1 MDPSS
6 TSMVLVLFGAS
17 GDLTR
22 RKLIPALFQI
32 FRQGLLPPNFL
43 IIGFARTHA
52 GEGNYR
58 ERLAQDVSAD
68 RADSRWEAFAQR
80 ITYIQGDY
88 RDMDAFYK
96 IRRAIDEFET
106 SIGQPCLRLYYLATP
121 PSVFADIGQALAR
134 SRLATREGCTRMR
147 IAIEKPFG
155 HDLPSAKALNQHFLS
170 SFTEDQ
176 IYRIDHYLGKETV
189 QNILFLRFAN
199 GIFEPIWNRNFIDHL
214 QFTVAEELVL
224 EGRVGYY
231 DAAGALRD
239 IMQNHAL
246 QLICLAT
253 MEPPTSLS
261 AEAIRDQK
269 VNVLK
274 SLRPLETCEVR
285 THTARG
291 QYKSGTHRGR
301 NIVGYLDEED
311 IPSSSKTETYAAWK
325 LEIDNWR
332 WQGVP
337 CYVRSGKGLNRKVT
351 EIVIQF
357 HRPPHLLFDQ
367 PRVDSYEQ
375 KLFRNSLRLRL
386 QPEEGIELDI
396 GVKSPGPAFQMSPVQ
411 LDFSYNS
418 AFGPDLL
425 DAYERL
431 LLDLIAGDRTLFT
444 RRDEVE
450 IAWEHVTRILDVWA
464 EENDQSGFVL
474 PQYAPGSWGPSTGDD
489 LIRQDQRRWL
499 TR

>member
-1 MDPSS
+1 MDSQCI
-6 TSMVLVLFGAS
+6 VLVLFGAS

-22 RKLIPALFQI
+22 RKLIPALWRVFQ
-32 FRQGLLPPNFL
+32 QDLLPATFR
-43 IIGFARTHA
+43 IIGFARTRMRT
-52 GEGNYR
+52 EDYR
-58 ERLAQDVSAD
+58 DRLATDIAVTSAD
-68 RADSRWEAFAQR
+68 TRWEAFTQHV
-80 ITYIQGDY
+80 TYMHGDY
-88 RDMDAFYK
+88 RDMDAFYR
-96 IRRAIDEFET
+96 IRHAIEAFET
-106 SIGQPCLRLYYLATP
+106 TVGQPCLRLFYLATP
-121 PSVFADIGQALAR
+121 PSVFADIGSALAR
-134 SRLATREGCTRMR
+134 SRLATREGQDRMR

-155 HDLPSAKALNQHFLS
+155 HDLASAQDLNRHFLA
-170 SFTEDQ
+170 SFTEQQ

-199 GIFEPIWNRNFIDHL
+199 GIFEPVWNRNYIDHL

-239 IMQNHAL
+239 IMQNHVL
-246 QLICLAT
+246 QLFCLAT

-274 SLRPLETCEVR
+274 SVRPLQTDEVLR
-285 THTARG
+285 HTARG
-291 QYKSGTHRGR
+291 QYASGLHKGR
-301 NIVGYLDEED
+301 DIIGYLAEED
-311 IPSSSKTETYAAWK
+311 IPDTSKTETYAAWK

-337 CYVRSGKGLNRKVT
+337 CYVRSGKGLHRKVT

-367 PRVDSYEQ
+367 AHSGQTTQ
-375 KLFRNSLRLRL
+375 KLFQNCLRLRL

-396 GVKSPGPAFQMSPVQ
+396 GVKSPGPTYQMSPVQ
-411 LDFSYNS
+411 LDFSYAD

-450 IAWEHVTRILDVWA
+450 IAWEHATRILEVWA
-464 EENDQSGFVL
+464 EENRQDGFAL
-474 PQYAPGSWGPSTGDD
+474 PQYAPGSWGPATGND
-489 LIRQDQRRWL
+489 LIRQDQRYWL

>member
-1 MDPSS
+1 
-6 TSMVLVLFGAS
+6 MVLVLFGAS

-22 RKLIPALFQI
+22 RKLIPALFRI
-32 FRQGLLPPNFL
+32 FQQGLLPETFL
-43 IIGFARTHA
+43 IIGFARTRMS
-52 GEGNYR
+52 EEDYR
-58 ERLAQDVSAD
+58 HRLAAD
-68 RADSRWEAFAQR
+68 FPVVDAPAQWR
-80 ITYIQGDY
+80 EFIQQVTYMHGDY
-88 RDMDAFYK
+88 RDMDAFYR
-96 IRRAIDEFET
+96 IRHAIDAVET
-106 SIGQPCLRLYYLATP
+106 SFGQPCLRLYYLATP
-121 PSVFADIGQALAR
+121 PSVFADIGTALAR
-134 SRLATREGCTRMR
+134 SRLATREGLDRMR

-155 HDLPSAKALNQHFLS
+155 HDLPSAQALNRHFLA
-170 SFTEDQ
+170 SFAEEQ

-189 QNILFLRFAN
+189 QNILYLRFAN
-199 GIFEPIWNRNFIDHL
+199 GIFEPIWNRNYIDHL

-231 DAAGALRD
+231 DAAGAMRD
-239 IMQNHAL
+239 IMQNHVL

-253 MEPPTSLS
+253 MEPPTSLN

-274 SLRPLETCEVR
+274 SVRPLQPDEVLS
-285 THTARG
+285 HTARG
-291 QYKSGTHRGR
+291 QYTSGSHKGR
-301 NIVGYLDEED
+301 QIVGYLAEED
-311 IPSSSKTETYAAWK
+311 IPSLSKTETYAAWK

-357 HRPPHLLFDQ
+357 HRPPHLLFAQ
-367 PRVDSYEQ
+367 AQEGYSAQR
-375 KLFRNSLRLRL
+375 LFRNSLRLRL

-411 LDFSYNS
+411 LDFSYQE

-450 IAWEHVTRILDVWA
+450 VAWEHVSRILDVWS
-464 EENDQSGFVL
+464 EENRQADFVL

-489 LIRQDQRRWL
+489 LLQQDQRRWL